1 MFESIN
7 IFKIHKN
14 LASLA
19 HSEKCIR
26 FVFHLCKCIMEYHK
40 YKYWGGG
47 MGFMSI
53 SCLMTQWIL
62 TSPKLWNHEI
72 F

>member
-7 IFKIHKN
+7 IFKIRKN
-14 LASLA
+14 LASSA

-47 MGFMSI
+47 DGV
-53 SCLMTQWIL
+53 
-62 TSPKLWNHEI
+62 HEYI
-72 F
+72 MLNDSMDFD